1 MKQLNWIFIC
11 GLFALPTSPVLSQTI
26 VVQSGYTA
34 ARMSVTLD
42 GTVMDGVLYRTLH
55 TAHVGALAE
64 FTLPRPWLAVGMG
77 GMLQPKGC
85 IVDQDFVTEDGIS
98 LEFKNYTE
106 MWYAEVP
113 VSLIF
118 QKPLRTSRI
127 FVSAG
132 GYLGAGLGGRWGDSR
147 WPLDGNNSPVRFSS
161 KESIGYKRWDYGA
174 SLGCG
179 IDLSRTRISCTYSR
193 GFANLAHNTGDLIE
207 WRVHNRY
214 LNCSIGRTIAL
225 KSKKDPIPPL

>member
-1 MKQLNWIFIC
+1 MKQLNLIVFG
-11 GLFALPTSPVLSQTI
+11 GLIAFLPSPVLSQTM

-34 ARMSVTLD
+34 ARMSVTFD
-42 GTVMDGVLYRTLH
+42 GTVLDRVLYRTLH

-64 FTLPRPWLAVGMG
+64 FTLSRPWLAVGMG

-85 IVDQDFVTEDGIS
+85 VVDHEVVTEDGMS
-98 LEFKNYTE
+98 LEFKSYNE

-147 WPLDGNNSPVRFSS
+147 WPLDGNNSLVRFSS
-161 KESIGYKRWDYGA
+161 RESRGYERWDYGA

-179 IDLSRTRISCTYSR
+179 IDLSRTRVSCTYSR
-193 GFANLAHNTGDLIE
+193 GFANLAHNTGDVVEL
-207 WRVHNRY
+207 RVHNRY

-225 KSKKDPIPPL
+225 KSKKDPSPPL